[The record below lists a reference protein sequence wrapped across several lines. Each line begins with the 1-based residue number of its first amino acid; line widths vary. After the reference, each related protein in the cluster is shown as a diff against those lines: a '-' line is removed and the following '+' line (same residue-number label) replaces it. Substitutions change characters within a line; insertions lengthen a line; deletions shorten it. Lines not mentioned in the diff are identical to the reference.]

1 MKDIQDE
8 LALNTSF
15 TSRLMLLTLINEGSE
30 VLQVYSKPSVEAEEL
45 ADLEVNIFISRISP
59 YSSSDK
65 EPLSPNKNQVI

>member
-15 TSRLMLLTLINEGSE
+15 TSKLMLLTLINEGSE

-59 YSSSDK
+59 YSSSDQ

>member
-45 ADLEVNIFISRISP
+45 ADLEVNIFISKISP
-59 YSSSDK
+59 YSSSDQ

>member
-1 MKDIQDE
+1 LKDIQDE

-59 YSSSDK
+59 YSSSD
-65 EPLSPNKNQVI
+65 

>member
-15 TSRLMLLTLINEGSE
+15 TSRLILLTLINEGSE
-30 VLQVYSKPSVEAEEL
+30 VLQVYSKPSMEAEEL

-59 YSSSDK
+59 YSSSD
-65 EPLSPNKNQVI
+65 

>member
-1 MKDIQDE
+1 LKDIQDE

-59 YSSSDK
+59 YSSSDQ

>member
-1 MKDIQDE
+1 LKDIQDE

-30 VLQVYSKPSVEAEEL
+30 VLQVYSKPSMEAEEL

-59 YSSSDK
+59 YSSSD
-65 EPLSPNKNQVI
+65 

>member
-1 MKDIQDE
+1 LKDIQDE

-15 TSRLMLLTLINEGSE
+15 TSRLMLLTIINEGSE

-59 YSSSDK
+59 YSSSD
-65 EPLSPNKNQVI
+65 

>member
-15 TSRLMLLTLINEGSE
+15 TSRLMLLTIINEGSE

-59 YSSSDK
+59 YSSSD
-65 EPLSPNKNQVI
+65 

>member
-15 TSRLMLLTLINEGSE
+15 TSRLMLLTIINEGSE
-30 VLQVYSKPSVEAEEL
+30 VLQVYSKPSVEAEES

-59 YSSSDK
+59 YSSSD
-65 EPLSPNKNQVI
+65 

>member
-59 YSSSDK
+59 YSSSDQ

>member
-15 TSRLMLLTLINEGSE
+15 TSRLMLLTIINEGSE
-30 VLQVYSKPSVEAEEL
+30 VLQVYSKPSVEAEEF

-59 YSSSDK
+59 YSSSD
-65 EPLSPNKNQVI
+65 